1 MKLNKSE
8 LFLLILLLISFI
20 ISLYFYPQLPDE
32 MASHWN
38 AQGEVDGYM
47 SKFWGL
53 FLLPFIL
60 TGLALLF
67 IAIPRIDPLKEN
79 IEKSRKYYNGFIIIF
94 FIFMLLIQIHIILW
108 NLGTK
113 ISLNLV
119 LPVLI
124 GIMFY
129 YIGGLLENIKRN
141 WFIGIRTPWT
151 MSNEKVWD
159 KTHKLAGKLFRLAGI
174 IAFMGIFFPDQAIYF
189 IIIPAIL
196 IALYTIIY
204 SYLEFQKQLKK

>member
-1 MKLNKSE
+1 MNLNKSE
-8 LFLLILLLISFI
+8 LFLLILLLISFV
-20 ISLYFYPQLPDE
+20 ISFYFYPQLPDE

-38 AQGEVDGYM
+38 AQGEVNGYL

-79 IEKSRKYYNGFIIIF
+79 IEKSRKYYNRFIILF

-113 ISLNLV
+113 ISLILI
-119 LPVLI
+119 LPIAI

-151 MSNEKVWD
+151 LSNEKVWT
-159 KTHKLAGKLFRLAGI
+159 KTHKIGGKLFRLAGI
-174 IAFMGIFFPDQAIYF
+174 IAFMGILFPDQIIYF
-189 IIIPAIL
+189 IVIPAIL

>member
-1 MKLNKSE
+1 
-8 LFLLILLLISFI
+8 
-20 ISLYFYPQLPDE
+20 

-38 AQGEVDGYM
+38 AQGEVNGYL

-79 IEKSRKYYNGFIIIF
+79 IEKSRKYYNRFIILF

-113 ISLNLV
+113 ISLILI
-119 LPVLI
+119 LPIAI

-151 MSNEKVWD
+151 LSNEKVWT
-159 KTHKLAGKLFRLAGI
+159 KTHKIGGKLFRLAGI
-174 IAFMGIFFPDQAIYF
+174 IAFMGILFPDQIIYF
-189 IIIPAIL
+189 IVIPAIL

>member
-1 MKLNKSE
+1 MNLNKSE
-8 LFLLILLLISFI
+8 LFLLILLLISFV
-20 ISLYFYPQLPDE
+20 ISFYFYPQLPDE

-38 AQGEVDGYM
+38 AQGEVNGYL

-79 IEKSRKYYNGFIIIF
+79 IEKSRKYYNRFIILF

-113 ISLNLV
+113 ISLILI
-119 LPVLI
+119 LPIAI

-151 MSNEKVWD
+151 LSNEKVWT
-159 KTHKLAGKLFRLAGI
+159 KTHKIGGKLFKLAGI
-174 IAFMGIFFPDQAIYF
+174 IAFMGILFPDQIIYF
-189 IIIPAIL
+189 IVIPAIL

>member
-1 MKLNKSE
+1 MSLNKSE
-8 LFLLILLLISFI
+8 LFLLLFLLISFI
-20 ISLYFYPQLPDE
+20 ISIYFYPQLPNE
-32 MASHWN
+32 IASHWN
-38 AQGEVDGYM
+38 AQGEVDDYM

-94 FIFMLLIQIHIILW
+94 FIFLLSIQAHIILW
-108 NLGTK
+108 NLGTR
-113 ISLNLV
+113 ISINLI
-119 LPVLI
+119 LPI
-124 GIMFY
+124 ATGIMFY
-129 YIGGLLENIKRN
+129 YIGGLLENMKRN

-151 MSNEKVWD
+151 MSNEKVWE
-159 KTHKLAGKLFRLAGI
+159 KTHKIAGKLFRLAGI
-174 IAFMGIFFPDQAIYF
+174 IAFMGIFFPNQAIYF
-189 IIIPAIL
+189 IVIPAIL
-196 IALYTIIY
+196 IALYTVIY